1 MTEETQVSIQEVLK
15 AASEKH
21 DRIMANQDLADFKQA
36 YLETFTLV
44 VQVYNTSMAHIEQL
58 NEKLEE
64 LEVSDE

>member
-1 MTEETQVSIQEVLK
+1 MRSATRSLK

-21 DRIMANQDLADFKQA
+21 DRIMANQALADFKQA

-58 NEKLEE
+58 NKELEE
-64 LEVSDE
+64 LRGDDG